1 MESSFGTLPGFDSSM
16 LADLSNFP
24 GMDEA
29 FAMEE
34 MSRLC
39 HSSDYDLI
47 VYDTAPTGHTLKAL
61 SAPDYLN
68 TFLLKVLRMKAKIE
82 NLKGFFYQERKY
94 L

>member
-1 MESSFGTLPGFDSSM
+1 
-16 LADLSNFP
+16 
-24 GMDEA
+24 MDEA

-82 NLKGFFYQERKY
+82 NLKGFFIKKGNTSKLVKSFRRFHRSY
-94 L
+94 